1 MSYSLN
7 SENFSIERPLV
18 PYDLSKYRDEF
29 IIIPYI
35 VESKVEVDVLKIQA
49 EIRIELKSTW
59 IKKFKNKFK
68 KLNN

>member
-35 VESKVEVDVLKIQA
+35 VESKVEVDVLKI
-49 EIRIELKSTW
+49 
-59 IKKFKNKFK
+59 
-68 KLNN
+68 